1 VTAFD
6 NILLLFIAQFPKIP
20 NVKKKTNF
28 EIDMT
33 ATTTIP
39 DLTKKTGALVTVP
52 HAVKGK
58 RGFVTRSNA
67 EKRSALL
74 AFRLKAAD
82 VIFVEAYCEKYGMTK
97 TELLQRALTC
107 YTGYDGKNAKQLLK

>member
-1 VTAFD
+1 MTAFD
-6 NILLLFIAQFPKIP
+6 NILWLFMAQFPKIP
-20 NVKKKTNF
+20 NVKKRLTLKT
-28 EIDMT
+28 EMT

-39 DLTKKTGALVTVP
+39 DLTKKTGALVTLP

-82 VIFVEAYCEKYGMTK
+82 VRFVEAYCDKYGMTK

-107 YTGYDGKNAKQLLK
+107 YTGYNGKNAAQLLK